1 MEAYPPRRGLRAS
14 AAALGCVLSVLLAG
28 RTVAGGVGPSV
39 EGPITGPGSLSLDS
53 TAFPLAPFGYAE
65 EEFFLTG
72 TAAAYTSDAP
82 LASDGS
88 WAASPGESAAYT
100 TRIVVRK
107 PGARARFNGTVVVE
121 WLNVSGGFDAAPD
134 WTGAHTLL
142 LREGFA
148 WVGVSAQYVGV
159 SGGPP
164 LNRNLHLKA
173 VNPVRYAPL
182 VHPGDSFSYDLFSQA
197 GLALRERGELLLGGL
212 RPRRL
217 LAVGESQ
224 SAARLVTYIDAIH
237 PLARVYDGF
246 LVHSRGGDAAPLSQ
260 PPQPSVDAPAVA
272 RIRDDVGVPVFTFQ
286 TETDVV
292 AIGFF
297 AARQPDGPSLRTWEV
312 AGAAHADTY
321 MTIEGPTDLGPAALD
336 TTHLAPVDSIFGGS
350 VACDFPINA
359 GPQHYV
365 LSAALRRLDEWVRSG
380 RKPARAPPLSVQ
392 PGSPPTLERDA
403 LGNALG
409 GVRTPQVDV
418 PVAVVSGIG
427 QPAGSPCSRFGTTL
441 PFDASTLA
449 SLYPS
454 HGRYVEAVQRATR
467 RAVRRGFLLAADA
480 PAIRRAAA
488 ASSVGR

>member
-1 MEAYPPRRGLRAS
+1 MEAARPRRVLRAS
-14 AAALGCVLSVLLAG
+14 AAALGCALSLLPA
-28 RTVAGGVGPSV
+28 RAATGGAPSV
-39 EGPITGPGSLSLDS
+39 EGPIAGPGSVSLDS
-53 TAFPLAPFGYAE
+53 TAFPLAPFRYAE
-65 EEFFLTG
+65 EEFFLAG
-72 TAAAYTSDAP
+72 TATAYTSDAP
-82 LASDGS
+82 LSSDGR
-88 WAASPGESAAYT
+88 WAASPGESAAYA
-100 TRIVVRK
+100 TRVVVRR
-107 PGARARFNGTVVVE
+107 PTARARFNGTVVVE

-134 WTGAHTLL
+134 WTSTHTML

-164 LNRNLHLKA
+164 LNRDLHLKA

-182 VHPGDSFSYDLFSQA
+182 LHPGDSFSYDLFSQA

-212 RPRRL
+212 RPRRV

-224 SAARLVTYIDAIH
+224 SAARLVTYVNAIH
-237 PLARVYDGF
+237 PLALVYDGF
-246 LVHSRGGDAAPLSQ
+246 LVHSRGGDAAPLSES
-260 PPQPSVDAPAVA
+260 PQPAVDAPAVV
-272 RIRDDVGVPVFTFQ
+272 RIRDDVDVPVFTFQ

-297 AARQPDGPSLRTWEV
+297 AARQPDGPNLRTWEV

-321 MTIEGPTDLGPAALD
+321 MTIEGRSDLGPAALD
-336 TTHLAPVDSIFGGS
+336 TTHLPPVDTIFGGS

-380 RKPARAPPLSVQ
+380 RKPARALPLSVL

-418 PVAVVSGIG
+418 PIAVVSGIG

-441 PFDASTLA
+441 PFDAATLG

-454 HGRYVEAVQRATR
+454 HGRYVDAVQRATR
-467 RAVRRGFLLAADA
+467 RAVRRGFLLAEDA